1 MTIPAWLAAAK
12 ADAVKRNMPEL
23 IPLLESLAASTRAL
37 RDADAEE
44 RARVKPEPPQ
54 DQP

>member
-37 RDADAEE
+37 RDADADE
-44 RARVKPEPPQ
+44 RVRVKREPPR